1 MDEEKKRRKMKKKKE
16 QQEKQSTKRLPK
28 NYDNF
33 TVLTVQEF
41 LVLPFLQTL
50 RRHIEE

>member
-1 MDEEKKRRKMKKKKE
+1 MKKKKE
-16 QQEKQSTKRLPK
+16 EKEKQSTKRLPK

-33 TVLTVQEF
+33 RVLTVQKF
-41 LVLPFLQTL
+41 LLLPALQTL

>member
-1 MDEEKKRRKMKKKKE
+1 VDEEKKKKKDEKE
-16 QQEKQSTKRLPK
+16 KGTTRKTIKKK

-33 TVLTVQEF
+33 RVFTVQEF
-41 LVLPFLQTL
+41 LVLPALQTL